1 MKTRFDLEQD
11 ILAVS
16 MISED
21 IDTLLWK
28 MMDEPGGPMTE
39 DDLINKI
46 MAIQNI
52 LRLRTDKLWDT
63 FCQAYELDNYRN
75 QNSDK
80 GEL

>member
-1 MKTRFDLEQD
+1 MKNRFDLEQD
-11 ILAVS
+11 IMAVS
-16 MISED
+16 MIAED

-28 MMDEPGGPMTE
+28 MMDDPNGPMTE

-63 FCQAYELDNYRN
+63 FCQAYELDQYRSKDN
-75 QNSDK
+75 D
-80 GEL
+80 L